1 MLSIFIFTFDSISR
15 NKEKKKLLH
24 HMDLYMAVFNP
35 KTAENG
41 GTSIIINWFIEGSL
55 VDLRVC
61 TTGFSK
67 HLANT
72 DRCLYLITV
81 L

>member
-1 MLSIFIFTFDSISR
+1 
-15 NKEKKKLLH
+15 
-24 HMDLYMAVFNP
+24 MDLYMAAFNP

-67 HLANT
+67 HLVNT
-72 DRCLYLITV
+72 VGVYT
-81 L
+81 

>member
-1 MLSIFIFTFDSISR
+1 MISIFIFTVDSISR

-24 HMDLYMAVFNP
+24 HMDLYMAAFNP

-67 HLANT
+67 HLVNI
-72 DRCLYLITV
+72 RCLYLITV